1 MLHAAR
7 SVVAACLIAL
17 PLAGCAGEKQQTASP
32 GTPPATAE
40 TMPLDRVQ
48 RVEVLAKAGGDVAM
62 GLDQTVTRLTPQQFE
77 EMGLAREG
85 FTPNF
90 DRHDVIVL
98 SLGEQPTGGYAADI
112 TALQRVG
119 DTVYVEATA
128 TAPGPAAEVT
138 QAVTHPF
145 SAVIVDK
152 LPADV
157 VLRSDIT
164 SQR

>member
-7 SVVAACLIAL
+7 SVVAACLVAL
-17 PLAGCAGEKQQTASP
+17 PLAGCAGDQQPTASP
-32 GTPPATAE
+32 EAPPATAE

-48 RVEVLAKAGGDVAM
+48 RVEVLGKASGDMAM
-62 GLDQTVTRLTPQQFE
+62 GLDQTVSRLTEAQFQ
-77 EMGLAREG
+77 EMGLARDG
-85 FTPNF
+85 FTPDF

-98 SLGEQPTGGYAADI
+98 SLGEQPTGGYVADI

-119 DTVYVEATA
+119 DTVYVEAVA
-128 TAPGPAAEVT
+128 SAPGPAAEVT

-152 LPADV
+152 LPADII
-157 VLRSDIT
+157 LRSAVT